1 VRNEDTAPRVLI
13 IEHPVRPGWTL
24 GAATPK
30 PEETS
35 PDYYRFRMVVDPK
48 STATLTVAESMPLSR
63 TIAINTLDTDQ
74 TKLLLQQKSIS
85 AEIEQALRKIIE
97 QKDRVAALEAEVEKR
112 NTEMT
117 AIYDDQQRLR
127 ENLKSLKGS
136 AEERALTQR
145 YLQRLNDQE
154 TRLESIQKEIA
165 DFEKKQ
171 EQAQAELDEMI
182 EKLSF
187 DATL

>member
-1 VRNEDTAPRVLI
+1 
-13 IEHPVRPGWTL
+13 
-24 GAATPK
+24 
-30 PEETS
+30 
-35 PDYYRFRMVVDPK
+35 
-48 STATLTVAESMPLSR
+48 
-63 TIAINTLDTDQ
+63 
-74 TKLLLQQKSIS
+74 
-85 AEIEQALRKIIE
+85 
-97 QKDRVAALEAEVEKR
+97 
-112 NTEMT
+112 MT

-187 DATL
+187 DVTL